1 MSRDVVW
8 QADVAQVERINLVCL
23 PENYHQQCYWLH
35 ILRWP
40 TIVRVAEARVAI
52 RQQGSATTPDA
63 AAPGDAT
70 ESFEWAVVAYV
81 LAKIEDNDDIM
92 GQQQAPAHVVLSA
105 YNSTSVGHVKGHI
118 TSLAVLPSHRRLGIA
133 RR

>member
-1 MSRDVVW
+1 M
-8 QADVAQVERINLVCL
+8 AQVQRINLVCL

-40 TIVRVAEARVAI
+40 TIVRVAEARVPTTRRA
-52 RQQGSATTPDA
+52 SATTQDSAATDA
-63 AAPGDAT
+63 AEPC
-70 ESFEWAVVAYV
+70 EWAVVAYV
-81 LAKIEDNDDIM
+81 LAKIEDNDDAT
-92 GQQQAPAHVVLSA
+92 GQQQATAHPVLPG
-105 YNSTSVGHVKGHI
+105 YDSTSIGHVKGHI